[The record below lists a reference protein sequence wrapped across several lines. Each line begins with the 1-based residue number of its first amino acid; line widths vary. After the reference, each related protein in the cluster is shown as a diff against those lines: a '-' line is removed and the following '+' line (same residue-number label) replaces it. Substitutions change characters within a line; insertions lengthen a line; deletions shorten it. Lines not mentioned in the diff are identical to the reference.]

1 MSFTRDMQ
9 IRLAPAAARTATEP
23 GKDLEIE
30 MAFASQE
37 PYERWWGIEILDCAP
52 ESVRLGRL
60 NDGGALLYNHDW
72 DALRGHHM
80 PGTVRADA
88 DRVIRGRVS
97 VSWAADDGKTIRL
110 IEGGHL
116 TKTST
121 GYEIHRVIEAATAKS
136 GEQIKRT
143 IDGRVF
149 GRVLERCQRDGRGDL
164 AAFRRALDAQAG
176 AFERADDK
184 PATYRVI
191 DWEPLE
197 NSLVTVPAD
206 ATVGAG
212 RSAQADALA
221 PDNTT
226 TENTPSKD
234 TKDMSEAQ
242 AAAPAAPAA
251 TAEPKIDVAAIER
264 AATDKA
270 QARINEINAIGEQLK
285 DFGVAEMAR
294 AAIASG
300 MPVIEFQKHVN
311 KHLSERGSK
320 WAPEIGMSQ
329 GEAKRFSVV
338 KAVRAMMSGDW
349 SNAGLEREASKAFAE
364 RAEKA
369 GIQRQAEN
377 SFFLPVEVQR
387 RDMTVAS
394 ATGGGNMVA
403 TDLRPQDFIGLLR
416 ARTLVREL
424 GARYLTGLVGNADI
438 TKQTGSGTAYWL
450 ASESTAITE
459 SNQTVG
465 LLQLRPKVVGAYTE
479 VSRLLLQQS
488 TPDADMFVMDDLAAV
503 LGNAIDI
510 AAINTGGSGAPV
522 GILGTAGIGSV
533 TGTTLGYAGVLEFQ
547 TDVAA
552 ANALNTSCAYLTTPT
567 VAALL
572 AQRQRFTSTDS
583 PLWQGNILDGEVVG
597 FRGATSTAMPAA
609 TMVFGDF
616 SQVVVAEW
624 GALEIAANPYA
635 NFPAGITGI
644 RAFMTTDVGVRVAGA
659 FSAASAIT

>member
-1 MSFTRDMQ
+1 M
-9 IRLAPAAARTATEP
+9 
-23 GKDLEIE
+23 
-30 MAFASQE
+30 
-37 PYERWWGIEILDCAP
+37 
-52 ESVRLGRL
+52 RLGRL

-251 TAEPKIDVAAIER
+251 TAEPRSTLPPSSALLPTRHRPAS
-264 AATDKA
+264 TDQCHRRTA
-270 QARINEINAIGEQLK
+270 QGLRRCRNGPRGHRIRHAGHR
-285 DFGVAEMAR
+285 V
-294 AAIASG
+294 
-300 MPVIEFQKHVN
+300 QKHVN

-416 ARTLVREL
+416 ARTLVR
-424 GARYLTGLVGNADI
+424 ARRPLPDRPRRKRRHHQADRRR
-438 TKQTGSGTAYWL
+438 
-450 ASESTAITE
+450 
-459 SNQTVG
+459 N
-465 LLQLRPKVVGAYTE
+465 
-479 VSRLLLQQS
+479 RLLAGKRIDRDHREQ
-488 TPDADMFVMDDLAAV
+488 PDRWPAPASPE
-503 LGNAIDI
+503 
-510 AAINTGGSGAPV
+510 SGRRLYRSVAP
-522 GILGTAGIGSV
+522 
-533 TGTTLGYAGVLEFQ
+533 
-547 TDVAA
+547 AA
-552 ANALNTSCAYLTTPT
+552 A
-567 VAALL
+567 
-572 AQRQRFTSTDS
+572 
-583 PLWQGNILDGEVVG
+583 
-597 FRGATSTAMPAA
+597 
-609 TMVFGDF
+609 
-616 SQVVVAEW
+616 AEH
-624 GALEIAANPYA
+624 A
-635 NFPAGITGI
+635 
-644 RAFMTTDVGVRVAGA
+644 
-659 FSAASAIT
+659 